1 MRLERKLLKIG
12 WINAMRELTS
22 RDGDGAIG
30 CMHEQNRI
38 WRQSEPRRIV
48 DQECKRG
55 LEKKLERIEK
65 FTG

>member
-1 MRLERKLLKIG
+1 
-12 WINAMRELTS
+12 MRELTS

-30 CMHEQNRI
+30 CMHEQNRV
-38 WRQSEPRRIV
+38 WRQGEPRRIV
-48 DQECKRG
+48 AQECKRG